1 MSRRMIRVL
10 LSLVMILAVTVSV
23 WADDSA
29 HYTGKENWVTYTK
42 AGELESNFATGS
54 YEENIEGLLPGDD
67 ITFTVTL
74 KNENEASTD
83 WYMSNDV
90 IKSLEDGAD
99 AANGGAYEYE
109 LTYVDPDGNED
120 VKFSSET
127 VGGEV
132 AGKDG
137 EGLHEATGAL
147 KDMFYLGE
155 IAPGK
160 SGQVKLKIALDGE
173 SQGNGYQKTLAGLK
187 MNFAVEDK
195 NSEVVKTGDKTNLML
210 YAGLMLVSGVALMM
224 IAWVQL
230 RKRARG
236 KKVPE

>member
-90 IKSLEDGAD
+90 IKSLEDAAD

-109 LTYVDPDGNED
+109 LTYVDPEGNED
-120 VKFSSET
+120 VKFSSDT
-127 VGGEV
+127 VGIV
-132 AGKDG
+132 
-137 EGLHEATGAL
+137 LH
-147 KDMFYLGE
+147 
-155 IAPGK
+155 
-160 SGQVKLKIALDGE
+160 LDQDELSVPAVRGVH
-173 SQGNGYQKTLAGLK
+173 
-187 MNFAVEDK
+187 VEDSMSGGARTGKGVEDDGIRGCSNLKHTLNQLAWLRSRKTK
-195 NSEVVKTGDKTNLML
+195 NSNVFQFHRCSL
-210 YAGLMLVSGVALMM
+210 SM
-224 IAWVQL
+224 IYIIIMPQ
-230 RKRARG
+230 
-236 KKVPE
+236 